1 MNLQSPLH
9 LRLAA
14 LGPKRILALD
24 GGGVRGILSLAFAE
38 RIETL
43 LAERTGS
50 PGVRLSDYFDLIG
63 GTSTGAI
70 IAAGLALGRS
80 ASQLIDVYLN
90 LAQNGF
96 RHHRWLGGM
105 FAPKFRTDSLRAAI
119 LQQFGDE
126 TLGSHNLRC
135 GIGIV
140 AKRLDTGSVWLFH
153 NHPRGPFYCP
163 EGDATFTANRDLR
176 LVDLLRASTAAPSYF
191 EPESIEVAP
200 GQQGLFVDGG
210 VSPHNNPALLLVML
224 ATLQGF
230 GFRWSMGEDRLMVV
244 SLGTGSPRTKPMW
257 GSFSAMPPLL
267 LAVESLRSMMED
279 SSTLAQTM
287 LQWMSSTPTPW
298 KINSEIGDLRNDHLG
313 GLPLLH
319 YLRYDVPLIEA
330 WLTQHLGL
338 TLSAGELELLKQF
351 DHPEMAPRLLEIGR
365 RAAAIQILPEH
376 FPALFDVP
384 VSATKVRAANLN
396 EPLE

>member
-1 MNLQSPLH
+1 VNLESPLQI
-9 LRLAA
+9 RLASA
-14 LGPKRILALD
+14 GPKRILALD
-24 GGGVRGILSLAFAE
+24 GGGIRGILSLAFAE
-38 RIETL
+38 RIEKL

-50 PGVRLSDYFDLIG
+50 PDIHLSDYFDLIG

-70 IAAGLALGRS
+70 IAAGLAMGRS

-90 LAQNGF
+90 LAKDGF
-96 RHHRWLGGM
+96 RQHRWLGGM
-105 FAPKFRTDSLRAAI
+105 LAPKFRTDSLRAAI
-119 LQQFGDE
+119 LHQFGEE

-153 NHPRGPFYCP
+153 NHPRGPFFSP
-163 EGDATFTANRDLR
+163 EGDTAFTANRDLR

-200 GQQGLFVDGG
+200 GQSGLFVDGG

-224 ATLQGF
+224 ATLHGF
-230 GFRWSMGEDRLMVV
+230 GFRWPMGEDRLMVV

-257 GSFSAMPPLL
+257 GSFSSMPPLL
-267 LAVESLRSMMED
+267 LAVESLRWMMQD

-287 LQWMSSTPTPW
+287 LQWMSRSPTPW
-298 KINSEIGDLRNDHLG
+298 KINSEIGDLRNDQLA

-319 YLRYDVPLIEA
+319 YLRYDVPLMEE

-338 TLSAGELELLKQF
+338 TLSADELELLKQF
-351 DHPEMAPRLLEIGR
+351 DHPEIAPRLLEIGR
-365 RAAAIQILPEH
+365 RAAEIQIQPEH
-376 FPALFDVP
+376 FPAHFDVP
-384 VSATKVRAANLN
+384 VSGTKVRAANLN
-396 EPLE
+396 EAFE